1 MKRSQDISQKAKL
14 ADILRQQIVAHVLAI
29 DPTAAVSDDTE
40 IIKTLRRLYVL
51 GQARRSPAGLYPQ
64 ILEGIHQ
71 RRQEPNPTYS
81 GIKAEPRTAHLDKR
95 KPLNLASSP
104 SMRLAMERAQA
115 AQPRC
120 LSISSNA
127 QPTWKDL

>member
-14 ADILRQQIVAHVLAI
+14 AEILRQQVVAHVLAI
-29 DPTAAVSDDTE
+29 DPTATVADDTE
-40 IIKTLRRLYVL
+40 IIKTLRRIYVL

-64 ILEGIHQ
+64 ILEGVHP
-71 RRQEPNPTYS
+71 RREEPSPPYS

-95 KPLNLASSP
+95 KPLNLASLP
-104 SMRLAMERAQA
+104 GMRIAMERAQT